1 MFNFL
6 RPSGKGGARVE
17 RIEPQLA
24 VERAA
29 KGELVVID
37 VRDGS
42 ELRASGKAKG
52 ALHVPLATVKMKCD
66 PSSPECLKEL
76 SLDQPVALYC
86 AMGGRSAGA
95 GQMLVEMGYKQ
106 VFNIGGFNDWVAG
119 GGAVERT

>member
-6 RPSGKGGARVE
+6 RPSGKGHARVE
-17 RIEPQLA
+17 RIDPREA

-29 KGELVVID
+29 KGEIVVID
-37 VRDGS
+37 VRDAS

-52 ALHVPLATVKMKCD
+52 AIHVPLPTVKMKCD
-66 PSSPECLKEL
+66 PASPEVLKEL

-95 GQMLVEMGYKQ
+95 GQMLVEMGYTH
-106 VFNIGGFNDWVAG
+106 VYNIGGFSDWVAG
-119 GGAVERT
+119 GGAVER